1 MQLLLILTST
11 SERFRRRFY
20 ELCRQLTLNDQTF
33 VQSSGEEQL
42 VSLHPPAKWQKL
54 SSKKV
59 KPSKEHAVLMP
70 ATSRKEPK

>member
-11 SERFRRRFY
+11 SERFRRFY
-20 ELCRQLTLNDQTF
+20 ELCRQPTLNDQTF